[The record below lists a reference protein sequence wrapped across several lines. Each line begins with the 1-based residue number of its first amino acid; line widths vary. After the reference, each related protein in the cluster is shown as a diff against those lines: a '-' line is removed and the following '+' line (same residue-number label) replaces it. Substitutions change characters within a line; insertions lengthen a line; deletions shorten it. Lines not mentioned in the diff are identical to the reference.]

1 MSEKS
6 ASENFIILPKR
17 TEPRHMSGLFHAIIV
32 LMKKALY
39 RKYRPKCL
47 SEVVGQPQVTDIL
60 KKALSSDNF
69 SHAYLFIG
77 PRGCGKT
84 SVARIFAHE
93 VNKFNYELEDDYVDI
108 IEIDAASNTGV
119 DNIRELREKANIA
132 PTSGKYKV
140 YIIDEV
146 HMLSKSAFN
155 ALLKTLEEPPKH
167 VIFIMATTD
176 AEKVPVT
183 ITSRSQVFTFQLADQ
198 EIMFNHLKT
207 IAESEKIDIDD
218 NALRI
223 IVKRGG
229 GSFRDTLSLLDQI
242 MNFSDE
248 KITKELIESILG
260 LPQEEMLVD
269 LLEKYSSGDIISIT
283 KSLKQLL
290 NTGLK
295 ATTLTEELINLIIE
309 NPNPAYLS
317 LLSKLIEVKSPFE
330 DAKLLVALTQ
340 NLQAAP
346 MAKIV
351 SEPKPEKPAPTPV
364 NPIIEARSEMPKKV
378 EEKAPEKAP
387 EPIFSTTLI
396 PPENFDWN
404 TFCETIEKNDS
415 GLAAQIK
422 KLDHE
427 LKDSVLHIYTTSGT
441 TLRILTAR
449 KQILTEYAGLRVEIH
464 KSDKNS
470 ANNAAQFQKISDIMG
485 SVEEVNK
492 NGGEIPF

>member
-1 MSEKS
+1 
-6 ASENFIILPKR
+6 
-17 TEPRHMSGLFHAIIV
+17 MSGLFRAIIV

-47 SEVVGQPQVTDIL
+47 SEVIGQPQVTSVL
-60 KKALSSDNF
+60 EKAIASDNF

-93 VNKFNYELEDDYVDI
+93 VNKFNYELEDEYVDI

-176 AEKVPVT
+176 FYKVPVT
-183 ITSRSQVFTFQLADQ
+183 ITSRSQVYTFNLADS

-207 IAESEKIDIDD
+207 IAEAEKIDIDD
-218 NALRI
+218 DALKI

-248 KITKELIESILG
+248 KITKNLIESILG
-260 LPQEEMLVD
+260 LPEDEKIAD

-283 KSLKQLL
+283 NSLKDLL
-290 NTGLK
+290 NSGMK
-295 ATTLTEELINLIIE
+295 ASILAEELINKIIA
-309 NPNPAYLS
+309 NPKPVLLS
-317 LLSKLIEVKSPFE
+317 LLSRLIEVKAPFE

-340 NLQAAP
+340 NIQVAPIAMAAP
-346 MAKIV
+346 TV
-351 SEPKPEKPAPTPV
+351 SAAPAPKPTPTPV
-364 NPIIEARSEMPKKV
+364 KPVIEAREEMPKT
-378 EEKAPEKAP
+378 
-387 EPIFSTTLI
+387 EPKTILESTPSTTLI
-396 PPENFDWN
+396 PTENFNWG
-404 TFCETIEKNDS
+404 TFVENVRAKAS
-415 GLAAQIK
+415 GLAIELEKTEHDIK
-422 KLDHE
+422 DNIIHVYPVKKYLANSLQKPE
-427 LKDSVLHIYTTSGT
+427 KKQTMMECSGG
-441 TLRILTAR
+441 LRI
-449 KQILTEYAGLRVEIH
+449 EIH
-464 KSDKNS
+464 GPDEKPQ
-470 ANNAAQFQKISDIMG
+470 NNATKFQQISDIMG

>member
-1 MSEKS
+1 
-6 ASENFIILPKR
+6 
-17 TEPRHMSGLFHAIIV
+17 
-32 LMKKALY
+32 MKKALY

-60 KKALSSDNF
+60 KKTLSSDNF
-69 SHAYLFIG
+69 SHAYLFVG

-207 IAESEKIDIDD
+207 IAKSEKISIDD
-218 NALRI
+218 DALRI

-330 DAKLLVALTQ
+330 EAKLLVALTQ

-346 MAKIV
+346 IAKIV
-351 SEPKPEKPAPTPV
+351 SEPK
-364 NPIIEARSEMPKKV
+364 
-378 EEKAPEKAP
+378 
-387 EPIFSTTLI
+387 
-396 PPENFDWN
+396 PENFDWN

-441 TLRILTAR
+441 TSRILTTR

-470 ANNAAQFQKISDIMG
+470 TNNATQFQKISDIMG

>member
-1 MSEKS
+1 
-6 ASENFIILPKR
+6 
-17 TEPRHMSGLFHAIIV
+17 
-32 LMKKALY
+32 MKKALY

-69 SHAYLFIG
+69 SHAYLFVG

-207 IAESEKIDIDD
+207 IAESEKINIDD
-218 NALRI
+218 DALRI
-223 IVKRGG
+223 IIKRGG

-283 KSLKQLL
+283 NSLKQLL

-295 ATTLTEELINLIIE
+295 AATLTEELINLIIE

-330 DAKLLVALTQ
+330 EAKLLVALTQ

-346 MAKIV
+346 IAKIV
-351 SEPKPEKPAPTPV
+351 SEPK
-364 NPIIEARSEMPKKV
+364 
-378 EEKAPEKAP
+378 
-387 EPIFSTTLI
+387 
-396 PPENFDWN
+396 PENFDWN

-441 TLRILTAR
+441 TSRILTTR

-470 ANNAAQFQKISDIMG
+470 TNNATQFQKISDIMG